1 MPRTIQVQGLTNQE
15 FFETHAK
22 PGRIGLVGGITL
34 VDRLIRRSQRQLTEQ
49 GAYSPW
55 SHAFVF
61 HGKRADGHNWVI
73 ESDLGI
79 QHKHIRLGVQENRVA
94 KYHDDAAYS
103 CVAVLDL
110 GLNEKQAQE
119 LLSHALEQVAAGI
132 RYSMREIFG
141 TAWAMRHPGERLHE
155 NRLAQERAF
164 YCSAFVRHVCQQI
177 GLDLAAGLAVKNTA
191 PHDIAETP
199 LCETRWLLVRET
211 LTESKAKT
219 MLRKV
224 GSRLR
229 GSKAAKK

>member
-1 MPRTIQVQGLTNQE
+1 MPRTIHVKGMTNRE
-15 FFETHAK
+15 FFETHAR

-34 VDRLIRRSQRQLTEQ
+34 VDRLIRRSQRQLTGQ

-61 HGKRADGHNWVI
+61 HGRRADGHHWVI

-79 QHKHIRLGVQENRVA
+79 QHKHIRLGVQENRIA

-110 GLNEKQAQE
+110 GLDEQQAQA
-119 LLSHALEQVAAGI
+119 LLAHALEQVAAGV

-141 TAWAMRHPGERLHE
+141 TAWAMRHPGERLQE

-164 YCSAFVRHVCQQI
+164 YCSAFVRHVCRQI
-177 GLDLAAGLAVKNTA
+177 GLDLAEGLAVKNTA
-191 PHDIAETP
+191 PHDIAESP
-199 LCETRWLLVRET
+199 LAQTRWLLVRET
-211 LTESKAKT
+211 LTESRAKT
-219 MLRKV
+219 LLRKA
-224 GSRLR
+224 GARLR
-229 GSKAAKK
+229 RSRSARK